1 LPRIHLS
8 SHIFADHA
16 SLHAV
21 VLISASYYAR
31 TSHSSPNVISLLE
44 LSDMAVREIRN
55 ALKDGTRATSD
66 PLVAAIAHMASYEA
80 LFGSGANCRI
90 HMKGL
95 TAVVNIR
102 GGLSAL
108 SDDGL
113 LGKIVLWAVHNAS
126 SIM

>member
-1 LPRIHLS
+1 LARIHLS

-21 VLISASYYAR
+21 VLISTSYYAR
-31 TSHSSPNVISLLE
+31 TTHSSPNIINLLE
-44 LSDMAVREIRN
+44 LSDMAVREIRS
-55 ALKDGTRATSD
+55 ALKDETRRISD

-80 LFGSGANCRI
+80 LLGSSANCKTHI
-90 HMKGL
+90 EGL
-95 TAVVNIR
+95 TAVFNIR
-102 GGLSAL
+102 GSLSAL